1 VPSIGIRPWIVYGPG
16 RDNGLTASPTLAMAA
31 AAAGEDYRIAFGGR
45 TQLQYAPDTA
55 RVFIAAARAATEGA
69 EVFHLGGPVVSLTEV
84 AAAIEDVVPGV
95 SITVDEDT
103 ILPFPEEFD
112 GAPLEEALGGIEW
125 TPLREGVSA
134 TVERLRAVR
143 A

>member
-1 VPSIGIRPWIVYGPG
+1 
-16 RDNGLTASPTLAMAA
+16 
-31 AAAGEDYRIAFGGR
+31 
-45 TQLQYAPDTA
+45 
-55 RVFIAAARAATEGA
+55 
-69 EVFHLGGPVVSLTEV
+69 VFHLGGPAVSLAEV
-84 AAAIEDVVPGV
+84 AAAIEVAAPDV

-112 GAPLEEALGGIEW
+112 GAPLDEALGGISW
-125 TPLREGVSA
+125 TPLHEGVRA

>member
-1 VPSIGIRPWIVYGPG
+1 
-16 RDNGLTASPTLAMAA
+16 MAA

-69 EVFHLGGPVVSLTEV
+69 RVFHLGGPAVSLDGGRRRDRGGR
-84 AAAIEDVVPGV
+84 ARA
-95 SITVDEDT
+95 SRSRVDEDT

-125 TPLREGVSA
+125 TPLQEGVSA

>member
-1 VPSIGIRPWIVYGPG
+1 
-16 RDNGLTASPTLAMAA
+16 
-31 AAAGEDYRIAFGGR
+31 
-45 TQLQYAPDTA
+45 
-55 RVFIAAARAATEGA
+55 
-69 EVFHLGGPVVSLTEV
+69 VSLAEV
-84 AAAIEDVVPGV
+84 AAAIEVAVPDA

-112 GAPLEEALGGIEW
+112 GAPLDEALGGISW
-125 TPLREGVSA
+125 TPLEDGVRA